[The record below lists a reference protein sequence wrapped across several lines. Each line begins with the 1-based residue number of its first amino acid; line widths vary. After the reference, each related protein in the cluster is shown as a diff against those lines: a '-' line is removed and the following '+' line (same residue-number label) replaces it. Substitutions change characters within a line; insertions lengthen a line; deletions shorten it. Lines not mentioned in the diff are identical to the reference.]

1 VFELLNRDG
10 SDRHGAAK
18 GLFFYGYIVAAAGF
32 TVWMIGFGVSLT
44 FGIFYKPM
52 LTEFG
57 WARAD
62 TVFAYSIGTFMMA
75 VLAII
80 TGWLTDKLGP
90 RLVVTIFGSFL
101 GIAYLLMSKVSA
113 LWQFYLYYGVLA
125 SIGLS
130 ITATPIMATIARWF
144 VQRRGFMT
152 GIVQAGLGIGG
163 LIIAPLTG
171 WLILNYGWRT
181 AYWVLGV
188 IAILGLVISG
198 LFMKHDPQDVGQ
210 FPDGVSEQPDPEIQ
224 PHQPKSTNP
233 NIVLRKIIVT
243 RRFWAIIGLYSIF
256 GFCRSTFIAHIAAH
270 VQDVGFSLAD
280 GSNVV
285 AVLMVSSIVG
295 RVGLGRAADAIGN
308 KIAFMMSYAAT
319 ALSLIWVLVV
329 GELWGFYLFAFI
341 FGVGWGGQAVL
352 RFSITAEAFGLVS
365 LGLIMGIL
373 GLGEAFASALG
384 SYWAGLVY
392 DVSGNYIPA
401 FWAGIVLSTLG
412 IILVGLLRGSR
423 KVEGGSLKAEGC

>member
-1 VFELLNRDG
+1 LINQDG
-10 SDRHGAAK
+10 PGRNNTAK

-32 TVWMIGFGVSLT
+32 TVWMIGFGISLT

-62 TVFAYSIGTFMMA
+62 TVFAYSLGTFMMA
-75 VLAII
+75 VLAIV

-90 RLVVTIFGSFL
+90 RIVVTIFGSFL
-101 GIAYLLMSKVSA
+101 GISYLLMSKVSA

-144 VQRRGFMT
+144 VRRRSFMT

-171 WLILNYGWRT
+171 WLISNYGWRT

-198 LFMKHDPQDVGQ
+198 LFMKRDPEDAGQ
-210 FPDGVSEQPDPEIQ
+210 FPDGVSEPPDPKIQ
-224 PHQPKSTNP
+224 PSQQKSLNP
-233 NIVLRKIIVT
+233 NNVLLKIIVT
-243 RRFWAIIGLYSIF
+243 RRFWIIIGLYSIF
-256 GFCRSTFIAHIAAH
+256 GFCRSTFLAHIAAH
-270 VQDVGFSLAD
+270 VQDVGLSLAD
-280 GSNVV
+280 ASHVI
-285 AVLMVSSIVG
+285 AVLMVSSIAG

-365 LGLIMGIL
+365 LGFIMGIL

-384 SYWAGLVY
+384 SYWAGLVF
-392 DVSGNYIPA
+392 DFSGDYLPA
-401 FWAGIVLSTLG
+401 FWAGIVLSILG
-412 IILVGLLRGSR
+412 IILVGFVRSR
-423 KVEGGSLKAEGC
+423 TDRTTNLHSFSLM

>member
-1 VFELLNRDG
+1 MINQDG
-10 SDRHGAAK
+10 PGRNDAAK

-32 TVWMIGFGVSLT
+32 TVWMIGFGISNT

-62 TVFAYSIGTFMMA
+62 TVFAYSLGTFMMA
-75 VLAII
+75 ILSIV

-90 RLVVTIFGSFL
+90 RIVVTIFGSFL
-101 GIAYLLMSKVSA
+101 GISYLLMSKVSN

-125 SIGLS
+125 SIGMS
-130 ITATPIMATIARWF
+130 ITATPIMATVARWF
-144 VQRRGFMT
+144 VRRRGLMT

-163 LIIAPLTG
+163 LVIAPLTG

-198 LFMKHDPQDVGQ
+198 LFMKRDPQDMGQ
-210 FPDGVSEQPDPEIQ
+210 FPDGVTEPPDQNADPSQ
-224 PHQPKSTNP
+224 QQLLNSD
-233 NIVLRKIIVT
+233 VVVRKIIVT
-243 RRFWAIIGLYSIF
+243 RRFWIIIGLYSIF
-256 GFCRSTFIAHIAAH
+256 GFCRTTFLAHIAAH
-270 VQDVGFSLAD
+270 VQDVGYSLTDA
-280 GSNVV
+280 SSVI
-285 AVLMVSSIVG
+285 AVLMVSSMAG
-295 RVGLGRAADAIGN
+295 RVGLGRAADTLGN
-308 KIAFMMSYAAT
+308 KSAFMMSYAAT
-319 ALSLIWVLVV
+319 ALSLIWVLFV

-365 LGLIMGIL
+365 IGLIMGIL

-384 SYWAGLVY
+384 SYWAGLVF
-392 DVSGNYIPA
+392 DVLGDYRPA

-412 IILVGLLRGSR
+412 IILVGFLRP
-423 KVEGGSLKAEGC
+423 KAETTTNLH